1 MSSTPTSQ
9 ITRQVTS
16 SVSNEPAANLAT
28 SARFEYASY
37 LVQGA
42 TQGGDGS
49 TLRLE
54 VEKSMVVHPQGNTSN
69 SN

>member
-1 MSSTPTSQ
+1 MASTPTSQ
-9 ITRQVTS
+9 ITRVITS
-16 SVSNEPAANLAT
+16 AVNNEPAANLSAN
-28 SARFEYASY
+28 ARFSTTSY

-54 VEKSMVVHPQGNTSN
+54 VDKAMVLHGHIQGN
-69 SN
+69 

>member
-9 ITRQVTS
+9 ITRTVTAS
-16 SVSNEPAANLAT
+16 TQNVPAANLNVN
-28 SARFEYASY
+28 ARYELTSY

-54 VEKSMVVHPQGNTSN
+54 VDKALVYHTGVMGN
-69 SN
+69 

>member
-1 MSSTPTSQ
+1 MASTPTSQ
-9 ITRQVTS
+9 ITRVVTS
-16 SVSNEPAANLAT
+16 AVTNAAAVSTNVAYQY
-28 SARFEYASY
+28 SSY

-54 VEKSMVVHPQGNTSN
+54 VDKAMVIHRSAGLTTN
-69 SN
+69 

>member
-9 ITRQVTS
+9 ITRVITS
-16 SVSNEPAANLAT
+16 AVNNAPAANI
-28 SARFEYASY
+28 SANARYSTTSY

-42 TQGGDGS
+42 TQGGNDS

-54 VEKSMVVHPQGNTSN
+54 IDKAMVIHGHLQGN
-69 SN
+69 

>member
-9 ITRQVTS
+9 ITRVITTAVT
-16 SVSNEPAANLAT
+16 NEPAANLNTNAK
-28 SARFEYASY
+28 FETTSY

-54 VEKSMVVHPQGNTSN
+54 AEKAMVIHAVGLTAA
-69 SN
+69 

>member
-1 MSSTPTSQ
+1 MTSTPTSQ
-9 ITRQVTS
+9 ITRVVTQS
-16 SVSNEPAANLAT
+16 TIGAPSANINVN
-28 SARFEYASY
+28 ARYETTSY

-54 VEKSMVVHPQGNTSN
+54 AEKAMQIHSVGLTAA
-69 SN
+69 